1 MVLEVR
7 IVKIELYSYRFFNK
21 ATASS
26 AMGDEMLY
34 LKSYSSFVEIIK
46 YHANNTFVF
55 KALFH
60 CSSGPIAYSY
70 VMIGAT
76 KSKH

>member
-1 MVLEVR
+1 MH

-21 ATASS
+21 VTASS

-46 YHANNTFVF
+46 YHVNNTLVV
-55 KALFH
+55 KALFR
-60 CSSGPIAYSY
+60 CSGGYIIHRHM
-70 VMIGAT
+70 MIGAM

>member
-7 IVKIELYSYRFFNK
+7 IVKIELYSYRFFNNV
-21 ATASS
+21 TASD

-34 LKSYSSFVEIIK
+34 LDSYSNFIEIIK

-55 KALFH
+55 KALFR
-60 CSSGPIAYSY
+60 CSGGYIIHRHM
-70 VMIGAT
+70 MIGAM